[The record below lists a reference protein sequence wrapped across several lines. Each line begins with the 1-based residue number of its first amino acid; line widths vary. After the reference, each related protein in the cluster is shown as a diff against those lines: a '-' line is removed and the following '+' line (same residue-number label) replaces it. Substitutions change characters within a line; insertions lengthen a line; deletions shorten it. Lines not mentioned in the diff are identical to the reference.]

1 MNELAILGPTASG
14 KTNLALTLAN
24 ELNGVILSLDS
35 LSIYKGIDIA
45 SAKPTKEELEQVKHF
60 GVNIINPNEIF
71 NVTLFFDLYKK
82 AKEYAITNNKMLVIV
97 GGTSFYLK
105 AMLTGL
111 SDKPLVSEDT
121 KQKVAR
127 SLSELDSTFE
137 MIKNIDEEYAN
148 KITSK
153 DSYRIEKWLEIYY
166 ESGLVPS
173 QYLKKTLKEPIIK
186 DIPIFELSIDR
197 DILRQK
203 IRLRTSQMLEKGLVA
218 EIVGLEKKYGRLP
231 RCMKAI
237 GIKEVL
243 EYLDGFY
250 GLKEMEKKIIT
261 NTAKLAKRQRTF
273 NKTQFTHKIIKDEYD
288 GLLKAILNKN

>member
-82 AKEYAITNNKMLVIV
+82 AKEYAITNKKTLVIV

-127 SLSELDSTFE
+127 SLSDVGSTFE

-250 GLKEMEKKIIT
+250 GLKEMEEKIIT

-273 NKTQFTHKIIKDEYD
+273 NKTQFTHKIIKNEYD
-288 GLLKAILNKN
+288 GLLKTIQNMQ

>member
-127 SLSELDSTFE
+127 SLSDVGSTFE
-137 MIKNIDEEYAN
+137 MIKDIDEEYAN

>member
-82 AKEYAITNNKMLVIV
+82 AKEYAVTNNKMLVIV

-127 SLSELDSTFE
+127 SLSDVGSTFE
-137 MIKNIDEEYAN
+137 MIKDIDEEYAN

-250 GLKEMEKKIIT
+250 GLKEMEEKIIT

-273 NKTQFTHKIIKDEYD
+273 NKTQFTHKIIKNEYD
-288 GLLKAILNKN
+288 GLLKTIQNMQ